1 MAENQ
6 KTNLATV
13 RFSSGVGNTLQIKFP
28 PVKKEK
34 SRFLP
39 YLAFSGIEEHLQ
51 RNPKDTI
58 VKKESIKLSNRYK
71 DGFENAPVN
80 EITTFERRISIR
92 NIVILKGNRSYED
105 TDEGYIFTTI
115 EPSKYVKK
123 VLINNWG
130 KVSYHKSNADLK
142 ELIINA
148 LSIPLSEKVSF
159 SIKFYSSLKEKKNNS
174 IVGSGDILCG
184 KFNVILKETIEKKGV
199 ALYICYD
206 NYEVQ
211 TNWFDRQPL
220 GHGGILLIEKNGKT
234 TYYEYGRYDK
244 EEKGMVRK
252 VTVPNVVWKKSEE
265 KITETELNKVLS
277 FLSTHSGQNKNIT
290 AAYIETNHIDV
301 MLEYAK
307 KKYGESN
314 PNAGIK
320 SSPYN
325 KDRKEYNII
334 NNNCGTFA
342 KDVIMNDKDT
352 KSFVTLLYAT
362 PEAIVKDFLQE
373 GYKKVFYNSLT
384 KKTTIS
390 E

>member
-6 KTNLATV
+6 NTNLATV

-115 EPSKYVKK
+115 EPSKYAKK
-123 VLINNWG
+123 VLINNWE

-342 KDVIMNDKDT
+342 KDVIMKDKDT

>member
-6 KTNLATV
+6 NTNLATV
-13 RFSSGVGNTLQIKFP
+13 RFSSGVGNTLQI
-28 PVKKEK
+28 KKEK

-115 EPSKYVKK
+115 EPSKYAKK
-123 VLINNWG
+123 VLINNWE

-174 IVGSGDILCG
+174 INL
-184 KFNVILKETIEKKGV
+184 
-199 ALYICYD
+199 
-206 NYEVQ
+206 
-211 TNWFDRQPL
+211 
-220 GHGGILLIEKNGKT
+220 
-234 TYYEYGRYDK
+234 
-244 EEKGMVRK
+244 M
-252 VTVPNVVWKKSEE
+252 
-265 KITETELNKVLS
+265 
-277 FLSTHSGQNKNIT
+277 
-290 AAYIETNHIDV
+290 
-301 MLEYAK
+301 
-307 KKYGESN
+307 
-314 PNAGIK
+314 
-320 SSPYN
+320 
-325 KDRKEYNII
+325 
-334 NNNCGTFA
+334 
-342 KDVIMNDKDT
+342 
-352 KSFVTLLYAT
+352 
-362 PEAIVKDFLQE
+362 
-373 GYKKVFYNSLT
+373 
-384 KKTTIS
+384 
-390 E
+390 